1 MNALDGMFDRV
12 WNAIRTFSHF
22 GYKCRQQKTPVTVI
36 TGVGGEIYISLYRL
50 PQSLGFTLMS
60 STSKIK
66 AA

>member
-22 GYKCRQQKTPVTVI
+22 GFTCRQQKTPVTEI
-36 TGVGGEIYISLYRL
+36 TGVGCEFYISLYRQL
-50 PQSLGFTLMS
+50 QSLGFTLMS